1 MKVGELIKELQ
12 AFDSENHQPRPRLMT
27 ISQQDS
33 RETGDCEDRVGESVV
48 RLGLRLLLAE
58 AVVFNSIPRG
68 ALIVP
73 RGRGA
78 PFFSYSKEKM

>member
-48 RLGLRLLLAE
+48 RLGY
-58 AVVFNSIPRG
+58 G
-68 ALIVP
+68 C
-73 RGRGA
+73 
-78 PFFSYSKEKM
+78 Y